1 MWPNLKICGS
11 FPYSWNYSVLI
22 HREAIVPPR
31 YPARIILLL
40 CKIFHERVHIT
51 TVFHETTLY
60 RNALWETLRTLTSQQ
75 AASYLQTCYKVI
87 YILFLCAR
95 YFTTLLSFYDP
106 PKLHLVWFSFY
117 KRCGSDILQQRSSKS
132 TRQLSPMYI
141 NLQMNVLYV
150 SIFSQI

>member
-1 MWPNLKICGS
+1 MNVCT
-11 FPYSWNYSVLI
+11 
-22 HREAIVPPR
+22 
-31 YPARIILLL
+31 LLQSSM
-40 CKIFHERVHIT
+40 KQP
-51 TVFHETTLY
+51 TLY

-75 AASYLQTCYKVI
+75 AASYLETCYKVI

-95 YFTTLLSFYDP
+95 YWTTLLSFYDP

-150 SIFSQI
+150 SIFFTDIGVFSCWLWHSNLKKNLRKVTFFDFVWCIKQIFSRRE